1 MKSLKILDIIIKL
14 SFVFSILTYIIPYNS
29 LSNYSIIFA
38 MSILTVFLG
47 SYIKQKKGPYYL
59 VGLLMIPF
67 YFLFKC
73 DGSTVFITL
82 VIFFIYFFIIRYS
95 DMSTYSC
102 CQDDFRK
109 GLIVYIVMII
119 FSYFSM
125 TMPFLNN
132 ISGFFMIIYFVSY
145 VIFIRSIRYMENN
158 QDMELINKQNTIY
171 SIVVLGLSILLTMD
185 KVVNALGH
193 GVKWLYNF
201 LIDLFLKIFYWL
213 LIGAGYITMYII
225 DFFKKLFGDSQM
237 PPEEIEQN
245 AEGMWEVA
253 KNKEG
258 IKIPPIIL
266 DIIDLVIRILLISLV
281 IYAIVKIFKKA
292 ATREKVKEEY
302 IEESEFIKTNKDKQ
316 TKNKRFSLPKNDE
329 EKIRYYYRKFMN
341 KCAKDGVPI
350 VEEDT
355 TADINTKAKNK
366 YEGNTLDY
374 LRDTYIPVRYGGKK
388 VNKETVKEYKKEY
401 KKI

>member
-292 ATREKVKEEY
+292 ATREKVMRIFCFLFACLY
-302 IEESEFIKTNKDKQ
+302 
-316 TKNKRFSLPKNDE
+316 
-329 EKIRYYYRKFMN
+329 
-341 KCAKDGVPI
+341 
-350 VEEDT
+350 
-355 TADINTKAKNK
+355 
-366 YEGNTLDY
+366 
-374 LRDTYIPVRYGGKK
+374 
-388 VNKETVKEYKKEY
+388 
-401 KKI
+401 